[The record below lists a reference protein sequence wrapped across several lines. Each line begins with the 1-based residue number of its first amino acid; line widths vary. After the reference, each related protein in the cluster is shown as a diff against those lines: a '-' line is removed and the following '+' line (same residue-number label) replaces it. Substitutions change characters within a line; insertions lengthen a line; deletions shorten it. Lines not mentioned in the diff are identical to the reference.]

1 MAVVGVGPAPSV
13 EGVDYLSVM
22 GQLPD
27 EVRSDL
33 QRHGVVGDLC
43 AHMFDATGHFVE
55 HEVSRRTLSI
65 SIDELRRVPRVVA
78 VAGGLTKAISL
89 LGAVRTGIP
98 KVLIT
103 DQLAAES
110 LSSLINGDGNNS
122 FTLRDFE
129 TGASG
134 FQRS

>member
-1 MAVVGVGPAPSV
+1 
-13 EGVDYLSVM
+13 M

-27 EVRSDL
+27 DVRTDL
-33 QRHGVVGDLC
+33 QQHGVVGDLC
-43 AHMFDATGHFVE
+43 AHMFDAAGHFVE

-110 LSSLINGDGNNS
+110 LSSLINGDGNNHVA
-122 FTLRDFE
+122 
-129 TGASG
+129 GG
-134 FQRS
+134 YQRS